1 MDLKKRYIR
10 IIEKYLNVIKKND
23 VELMYG
29 KGSKIEVRNIN
40 PSISSNSITVEVVI
54 ILGEVIN
61 EEVLDSSLTPY
72 LIQDILELIFPDVIT
87 KTIVSWDC

>member
-29 KGSKIEVRNIN
+29 KGTKIEVRNIN

-54 ILGEVIN
+54 ILGEIIN
-61 EEVLDSSLTPY
+61 EDVLDSSLPPY
-72 LIQDILELIFPDVIT
+72 LIQDILELIFPDVMT
-87 KTIVSWDC
+87 KTIVTWDC

>member
-1 MDLKKRYIR
+1 VDLKKRYIR

>member
-1 MDLKKRYIR
+1 VDLKKRYIQ

-61 EEVLDSSLTPY
+61 EEVLDSSLTAY
-72 LIQDILELIFPDVIT
+72 LIQDILELIFPDVMT
-87 KTIVSWDC
+87 KTIVTWDC

>member
-1 MDLKKRYIR
+1 VDLKKRYIR

-29 KGSKIEVRNIN
+29 KGTKIEVRNIN
-40 PSISSNSITVEVVI
+40 PSISSNSITVEVMI

>member
-29 KGSKIEVRNIN
+29 KGTKIEVRNIN
-40 PSISSNSITVEVVI
+40 PSISSNSITVEVMI

-72 LIQDILELIFPDVIT
+72 LIQDILELIFPDVMT
-87 KTIVSWDC
+87 KTIISWDC

>member
-1 MDLKKRYIR
+1 VDLKKRYIR

-29 KGSKIEVRNIN
+29 KGTKIEVRNIN
-40 PSISSNSITVEVVI
+40 PSISSNSITVEVMI

-72 LIQDILELIFPDVIT
+72 LIQDILELIFPDVMT
-87 KTIVSWDC
+87 KTIISWDC

>member
-1 MDLKKRYIR
+1 VDLKKRYIR

-29 KGSKIEVRNIN
+29 KGTKIEVRNIN
-40 PSISSNSITVEVVI
+40 PSISNNSITVEVVI

-72 LIQDILELIFPDVIT
+72 LIQDILELIFPDVMT

>member
-1 MDLKKRYIR
+1 MKKRYIR

>member
-1 MDLKKRYIR
+1 MDLKNRYIR
-10 IIEKYLNVIKKND
+10 IIEKYLNVIKKDD

-29 KGSKIEVRNIN
+29 KGTKIKVRNIN
-40 PSISSNSITVEVVI
+40 PSISNNSITVEVII
-54 ILGEVIN
+54 ILGDVIN

-87 KTIVSWDC
+87 KTIVSWDV

>member
-1 MDLKKRYIR
+1 VDLKKRYIR

-72 LIQDILELIFPDVIT
+72 LIQDVLELIFPDVIT

>member
-1 MDLKKRYIR
+1 VDLKKRYIR
-10 IIEKYLNVIKKND
+10 IIEKYLNVIKKSD

-29 KGSKIEVRNIN
+29 KGTKIEVRNLN

-72 LIQDILELIFPDVIT
+72 LIQDILELIFPDVMT

>member
-1 MDLKKRYIR
+1 MDLKNRYIR
-10 IIEKYLNVIKKND
+10 IIEKYLNVIKKDD

-29 KGSKIEVRNIN
+29 KGTKIKVRNIN
-40 PSISSNSITVEVVI
+40 PSISNNSITVEVVI

-87 KTIVSWDC
+87 KTIVSWDV

>member
-1 MDLKKRYIR
+1 VDLKKRYIR

-29 KGSKIEVRNIN
+29 KGTKIEVRNIN

-72 LIQDILELIFPDVIT
+72 LIQDILELIFPDVMT

>member
-1 MDLKKRYIR
+1 VDLKNRYIR
-10 IIEKYLNVIKKND
+10 IIEKYLNVIKKDD

-29 KGSKIEVRNIN
+29 KGTKIKVRNIN
-40 PSISSNSITVEVVI
+40 PSISNNSITVEVII
-54 ILGEVIN
+54 ILGDVIN

-87 KTIVSWDC
+87 KTIVSWDV

>member
-1 MDLKKRYIR
+1 MDLKNRYIR
-10 IIEKYLNVIKKND
+10 IIEKYLNVIKKDD

-29 KGSKIEVRNIN
+29 KGTKIKVRNIN
-40 PSISSNSITVEVVI
+40 PSISNNSITVEVVI
-54 ILGEVIN
+54 ILGEIIN

-87 KTIVSWDC
+87 KTIVSWDV

>member
-29 KGSKIEVRNIN
+29 KGTKIEVRNIN
-40 PSISSNSITVEVVI
+40 PSISSNSITVEVMI

-72 LIQDILELIFPDVIT
+72 LIQDILELIFPDVMT

>member
-1 MDLKKRYIR
+1 
-10 IIEKYLNVIKKND
+10 
-23 VELMYG
+23 MYG

-72 LIQDILELIFPDVIT
+72 LIQDVLELIFPDVIT

>member
-1 MDLKKRYIR
+1 VNLKNRYIR
-10 IIEKYLNVIKKND
+10 IIEKYLNVIKKDD

-29 KGSKIEVRNIN
+29 KGTKIKVRNIN
-40 PSISSNSITVEVVI
+40 PSISNNSITVEVVI
-54 ILGEVIN
+54 VLGEVIT

-87 KTIVSWDC
+87 KTIVSWDV

>member
-29 KGSKIEVRNIN
+29 KGTKIEVRNIN

-72 LIQDILELIFPDVIT
+72 LIQDILELIFPDVMT

>member
-1 MDLKKRYIR
+1 VDLKNRYIR
-10 IIEKYLNVIKKND
+10 IIEKYLNVIKKDD

-29 KGSKIEVRNIN
+29 KGTKIKVRNIN
-40 PSISSNSITVEVVI
+40 PSISNNSITVEVVI
-54 ILGEVIN
+54 ILGEIIN

-87 KTIVSWDC
+87 KTIVSWDV

>member
-10 IIEKYLNVIKKND
+10 IIEKYLNIIKKND

-61 EEVLDSSLTPY
+61 EEVLDSSLTAY
-72 LIQDILELIFPDVIT
+72 LIQDILELIFPDVMT
-87 KTIVSWDC
+87 KTIVTWDC

>member
-29 KGSKIEVRNIN
+29 KGTKISVRNLN
-40 PSISSNSITVEVVI
+40 PSVSNNSITVEVVI
-54 ILGEVIN
+54 ILGDVIN

>member
-1 MDLKKRYIR
+1 VDLKKRYIR

-29 KGSKIEVRNIN
+29 KGTKIEVRNIN
-40 PSISSNSITVEVVI
+40 PSISSNSITVEVMI

-72 LIQDILELIFPDVIT
+72 LIQDILELIFPDVMT

>member
-1 MDLKKRYIR
+1 VDLKKRYIR

-29 KGSKIEVRNIN
+29 KGTKIEVRNIN

-54 ILGEVIN
+54 ILGEIIN
-61 EEVLDSSLTPY
+61 EDVLDSSLPPY
-72 LIQDILELIFPDVIT
+72 LIQDILELIFPDVMT
-87 KTIVSWDC
+87 KTIVTWDC

>member
-1 MDLKKRYIR
+1 VDLKNRYIR
-10 IIEKYLNVIKKND
+10 IIEKYLNVIKKDD

-29 KGSKIEVRNIN
+29 KGTNIKVRNIN
-40 PSISSNSITVEVVI
+40 PSISNNSITVEVII
-54 ILGEVIN
+54 ILGDVIN

-87 KTIVSWDC
+87 KTIVSWDV

>member
-1 MDLKKRYIR
+1 VDLKKRYIR

-29 KGSKIEVRNIN
+29 KGTKIEVRNIN
-40 PSISSNSITVEVVI
+40 PSISTNSITVEVVI

-72 LIQDILELIFPDVIT
+72 LIQDILELIFPDVMT

>member
-1 MDLKKRYIR
+1 
-10 IIEKYLNVIKKND
+10 
-23 VELMYG
+23 MYG
-29 KGSKIEVRNIN
+29 KGTKISVRNLN
-40 PSISSNSITVEVVI
+40 PSVSNNSITVEVVI
-54 ILGEVIN
+54 ILGDVIN

>member
-29 KGSKIEVRNIN
+29 KGTKIEVRNIN
-40 PSISSNSITVEVVI
+40 PSISNNSITVEVVI

-72 LIQDILELIFPDVIT
+72 LIQDILELIFPDVMT

>member
-1 MDLKKRYIR
+1 MDIKKRYIR

-29 KGSKIEVRNIN
+29 KGTKIIVHNIN
-40 PSISSNSITVEVVI
+40 PSISKNLIMVEVVI
-54 ILGEVIN
+54 KLGEVIN
-61 EEVLDSSLTPY
+61 EEVLDNSLAHY
-72 LIQDILELIFPDVIT
+72 LVQDVLELIFPDAVT

>member
-1 MDLKKRYIR
+1 M
-10 IIEKYLNVIKKND
+10 NVIKKND

-29 KGSKIEVRNIN
+29 KGTKIEVRNIN

-72 LIQDILELIFPDVIT
+72 LIQDILELIFPDVMT

>member
-1 MDLKKRYIR
+1 VDLKNRYIR
-10 IIEKYLNVIKKND
+10 IIEKYLNVIKKDD

-29 KGSKIEVRNIN
+29 KGTKIKVRNIN
-40 PSISSNSITVEVVI
+40 PSISNNSITVEVVI

-87 KTIVSWDC
+87 KTIVSWDV